1 MIINVFQKVE
11 SGCKPNKIW
20 LDKGSES
27 YNKSVKWWLKY
38 SGIETYSKHSKEKS
52 VD

>member
-1 MIINVFQKVE
+1 MYFKKLSLVV
-11 SGCKPNKIW
+11 NKIW

-38 SGIETYSKHSKEKS
+38 NGIETYSKHSKEES